1 MADDH
6 NRALQNR
13 FFDRFAEAASEIA
26 SHARF
31 FVACVLL
38 VVLWV
43 PSYLVF
49 GSVDTWQ
56 LVINTATTIVTF
68 LMVAL
73 LQNAQRRSDI
83 AMHRKLDALAD
94 GLADFMEHAAPDGS
108 ELERECASFDRPSGS
123 SAPEARERRSLTRSS
138 SSDPATDPRRP
149 VARCRPVP
157 ASRAVAA
164 MTMLG
169 SLALDSPAGG
179 ATSSPNAVSRAVA
192 VSWTALPG
200 SWRACWRVRWLRPG
214 S

>member
-6 NRALQNR
+6 NRALQNG

-123 SAPEARERRSLTRSS
+123 SPLRPARGAPS
-138 SSDPATDPRRP
+138 PDPRVRIQP
-149 VARCRPVP
+149 RIRAARWRDVALSP
-157 ASRAVAA
+157 
-164 MTMLG
+164 
-169 SLALDSPAGG
+169 PAGQ
-179 ATSSPNAVSRAVA
+179 SR
-192 VSWTALPG
+192 L
-200 SWRACWRVRWLRPG
+200 
-214 S
+214 